1 MIKKRGKNIMSN
13 LNNNINNN
21 QNLFQNYEECVQ
33 RDEKPNDILEL
44 NKFQQTFLKFFEDK
58 EKLKSWENKKQNKQK
73 NKKKKT
79 ENVSDIFRIIL
90 KEKFL
95 ENKNKEELKNLMRPI
110 LILKIERYQKNL
122 IKRMEELKKAFKDFD
137 MDKNKDEAFFLSR
150 LMNLIGLE
158 KELNKEFNIA
168 EEIFKKQK
176 DTNENSAKYAK
187 KAMKESKKLINVSEE
202 RITKL
207 CDEMQRIIEE
217 IEKKLV

>member
-1 MIKKRGKNIMSN
+1 MSN

-33 RDEKPNDILEL
+33 RDEKLNDILEL
-44 NKFQQTFLKFFEDK
+44 NKFQETFLQLIEGK
-58 EKLKSWENKKQNKQK
+58 EKLKFNKNEKQNKI
-73 NKKKKT
+73 KKENIKK
-79 ENVSDIFRIIL
+79 EKKIEDVSDIFRIIL

-158 KELNKEFNIA
+158 KEINKEFGIA

-176 DTNENSAKYAK
+176 YTNENSAKDAK
-187 KAMKESKKLINVSEE
+187 KAMKESKKLINVSEKK
-202 RITKL
+202 ITKL

>member
-1 MIKKRGKNIMSN
+1 MSN

>member
-1 MIKKRGKNIMSN
+1 MSN

-73 NKKKKT
+73 NKEKKT

-158 KELNKEFNIA
+158 KEINKEFDIA

-176 DTNENSAKYAK
+176 YTNENFAKYAK
-187 KAMKESKKLINVSEE
+187 KAMKESKKLINVSEKK
-202 RITKL
+202 ITKL